1 MYDEYPTMGDTLVG
15 YSLESISQRIAARAG
30 DKHMRQSQ
38 CHETP
43 SVLQE
48 LQSRASHSVI
58 SLASLRCPS
67 DRTSHDRNSRLSLTS
82 SAVVRSSN
90 GLGPAEKSV

>member
-1 MYDEYPTMGDTLVG
+1 MYDEYPTAIDTLVG
-15 YSLESISQRIAARAG
+15 CSSDSTGQRIAARAG
-30 DKHMRQSQ
+30 DELRRQSQ

-48 LQSRASHSVI
+48 LQSRASHSVV

-67 DRTSHDRNSRLSLTS
+67 DRTLHDRNSRLSLTS